1 MAVPFRRTSKTSKR
15 MRRTH
20 YKLEVTGITTCPNCG
35 AMIKAHTVCPK
46 CGYYDGKQVLTVKS
60 KKNTK

>member
-20 YKLEVTGITTCPNCG
+20 FKLHVNGVSICSHCG
-35 AMIKAHTVCPK
+35 AMVKSHTVCCPK
-46 CGYYDGKQVLTVKS
+46 CGYYDGKQVI
-60 KKNTK
+60 KK